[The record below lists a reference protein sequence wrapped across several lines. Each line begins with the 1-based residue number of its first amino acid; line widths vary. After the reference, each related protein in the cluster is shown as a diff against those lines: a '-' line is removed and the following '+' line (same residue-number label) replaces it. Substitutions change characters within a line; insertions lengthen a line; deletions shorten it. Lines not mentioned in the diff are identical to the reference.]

1 MPLIL
6 SSAQNGEAM
15 KRESY
20 KKGPRFG
27 PDAWDYRD
35 ETPAV
40 KSVEEVI
47 KQPVE
52 EVVKQQVTEVVE
64 EVVKQPVEEVSV
76 TKPVVEPVVTTQDT
90 KSVDK
95 KKK

>member
-6 SSAQNGEAM
+6 SSAQNGEVM

-35 ETPAV
+35 ETPVV
-40 KSVEEVI
+40 KSVEEVV
-47 KQPVE
+47 KQSVE
-52 EVVKQQVTEVVE
+52 EVVKQQVADVVE
-64 EVVKQPVEEVSV
+64 EVVKQPVEEVFA
-76 TKPVVEPVVTTQDT
+76 TKPVVEPAVTTQDT